1 MEYRRLGDSGL
12 IVSRLALGAMTF
24 TSGTLDKVD
33 LGQAGRLVGRAI
45 DAGINLFDTADVY
58 DRGDSESV
66 LGQVLAPHRRDV
78 VITTKAGV
86 RNGRGMLSAGLSR
99 RHILM
104 SVEDSLRRLGTDWID
119 IYVVHVFDPLTP
131 IDETLEA
138 LDAVVRAGKVR
149 YLAFSNWPAWAV
161 AVAMERQA
169 ANGWARFTHGQMYY
183 SLLGRDIERD
193 MLPVMDRYGLGLT
206 VWSPL
211 AFGFLSGKFTR
222 ETLAAEGSRFAKN
235 DMLSFD
241 KDHGFALLDRMRG
254 IAAARGS
261 SVPQVAYA
269 WLLAR
274 PQVSSVLVGATTL
287 EQLDDNLAAADLVL
301 SPEDIAALD
310 ELTRPAR
317 VYPYWMIEDNSDRK
331 RRQALAPID
340 RPGPVR

>member
-1 MEYRRLGDSGL
+1 
-12 IVSRLALGAMTF
+12 
-24 TSGTLDKVD
+24 
-33 LGQAGRLVGRAI
+33 
-45 DAGINLFDTADVY
+45 
-58 DRGDSESV
+58 
-66 LGQVLAPHRRDV
+66 
-78 VITTKAGV
+78 
-86 RNGRGMLSAGLSR
+86 
-99 RHILM
+99 
-104 SVEDSLRRLGTDWID
+104 
-119 IYVVHVFDPLTP
+119 
-131 IDETLEA
+131 
-138 LDAVVRAGKVR
+138 
-149 YLAFSNWPAWAV
+149 
-161 AVAMERQA
+161 
-169 ANGWARFTHGQMYY
+169 
-183 SLLGRDIERD
+183 
-193 MLPVMDRYGLGLT
+193 
-206 VWSPL
+206 
-211 AFGFLSGKFTR
+211 
-222 ETLAAEGSRFAKN
+222 
-235 DMLSFD
+235 MLSFD

>member
-33 LGQAGRLVGRAI
+33 MQQAETLVGRAL

-58 DRGDSESV
+58 DRGESETV
-66 LGQVLAPHRRDV
+66 LGKVLAPHRRDV
-78 VITTKAGV
+78 VIATKAGV
-86 RNGRGMLSAGLSR
+86 RNARGMLGAGLSR

-104 SVEDSLRRLGTDWID
+104 SVDDSLRRLNTDWID
-119 IYVVHVFDPLTP
+119 IFVAHVFDPLTP
-131 IDETLEA
+131 IDETLDA

-161 AVAMERQA
+161 AVALERQA

-193 MLPVMDRYGLGLT
+193 MLPVLDRYDLGLT

-222 ETLAAEGSRFAKN
+222 ETLTADGSRFVKG
-235 DMLSFD
+235 DMLGFD
-241 KDHGFALLDRMRG
+241 KDAAFALLERMRE
-254 IAAARGS
+254 IAAARGIG
-261 SVPQVAYA
+261 VPQLAYA
-269 WLLAR
+269 WLLSR
-274 PQVSSVLVGATTL
+274 PQVSSVLVGATSL
-287 EQLDDNLAAADLVL
+287 AQLDDNLAAADIVL
-301 SPEDIAALD
+301 PADDIATLD
-310 ELTRPAR
+310 DLTRPAR
-317 VYPYWMIEDNSDRK
+317 IYPYWMIEEHADRK

-340 RPGPVR
+340 RSGLVR

>member
-33 LGQAGRLVGRAI
+33 PAQAERLVGRAI
-45 DAGINLFDTADVY
+45 DAGVNLFDTADVY
-58 DRGDSESV
+58 DRGESESV
-66 LGQVLAPHRRDV
+66 LGKILSPHRRDV
-78 VITTKAGV
+78 VIATKAGI
-86 RNGRGMLSAGLSR
+86 RNARGLLAAGLSR

-104 SVEDSLRRLGTDWID
+104 SVDDSLRRLGTDWID
-119 IYVVHVFDPLTP
+119 IYVVHIFDPLTP

-169 ANGWARFTHGQMYY
+169 ANGWARFTHGQMFY

-222 ETLAAEGSRFAKN
+222 ETLGAEGSRFAKG
-235 DMLSFD
+235 DMLGFD
-241 KDHGFALLDRMRG
+241 KDAAFALLDRMRD
-254 IAAARGS
+254 IAAARGI
-261 SVPQVAYA
+261 SVPQLAYA

-274 PQVSSVLVGATTL
+274 PEVSSILVGATRP
-287 EQLDDNLAAADLVL
+287 EQLDDNLAAAEIVL
-301 SPEDIAALD
+301 PAEDIAALD
-310 ELTRPAR
+310 DLTRPAR
-317 VYPYWMIEDNSDRK
+317 TYPYWMIDDHADRK

-340 RPGPVR
+340 RHGGLG